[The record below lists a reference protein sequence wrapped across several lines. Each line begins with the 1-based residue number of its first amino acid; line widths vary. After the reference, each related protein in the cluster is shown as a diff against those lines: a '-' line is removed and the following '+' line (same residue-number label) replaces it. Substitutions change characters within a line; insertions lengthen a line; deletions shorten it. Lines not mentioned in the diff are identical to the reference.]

1 MKDFNRIRM
10 VFKSVIDLYFQEYLF
25 LGNLKESKF
34 IIFYVYFAYV

>member
-10 VFKSVIDLYFQEYLF
+10 VFKSVIELCFQEYLF
-25 LGNLKESKF
+25 LGNLKESNF